1 MAARSEDEKHTGQ
14 PAPGHGSGSE
24 LADAQCVAAC
34 ERDGRLAGYWTR
46 GWQYGTLS
54 DGRWA
59 RWPRTGPV
67 RRGVRDRGRA
77 ISDWDLGNERL
88 LRSGY
93 RLVPVPEA
101 EALAKL
107 GGNG

>member
-1 MAARSEDEKHTGQ
+1 MAAGSEDGKDTGRS
-14 PAPGHGSGSE
+14 APGRQSLGE
-24 LADAQCVAAC
+24 LAAARCVAAYD
-34 ERDGRLAGYWTR
+34 RDGRLAGYWTR
-46 GWQYGTLS
+46 GWQYGTLA
-54 DGRWA
+54 DRRWV
-59 RWPRTGPV
+59 RWPRTGSL
-67 RRGVRDRGRA
+67 RRGVQDRARA